1 MNRGLQKVQFG
12 MDFVMTT
19 KLKVTS
25 IQTCPVRRGVSAATF
40 DATGL
45 GDRTGHVCNEMNE
58 EY

>member
-1 MNRGLQKVQFG
+1 
-12 MDFVMTT
+12 MDFVTTT

>member
-1 MNRGLQKVQFG
+1 MFCDSKLYLLW
-12 MDFVMTT
+12 TT
-19 KLKVTS
+19 KLMRSS

-45 GDRTGHVCNEMNE
+45 GDRTGHVYKEMNE